1 MIFHF
6 KYVERN
12 YHSTY
17 PESIVTLED
26 QPIENVK
33 QFRYLGDE
41 VRFDEPST
49 GDAESDLRISIAQAK
64 FYEIIK
70 KTYQL

>member
-1 MIFHF
+1 M
-6 KYVERN
+6 
-12 YHSTY
+12 
-17 PESIVTLED
+17 
-26 QPIENVK
+26 K

-70 KTYQL
+70 KLTSFKIHLNTRVLIIQLTRWKSTHLLLSNLESY